1 MIAKIYLTKQEITTI
16 SQKAELLSNIENDTY
31 IEISIDDDRIVV
43 DVPNAVRST
52 QKEPLKKEEVDI
64 FELGGAGKD

>member
-31 IEISIDDDRIVV
+31 IEISIDDERIVV
-43 DVPNAVRST
+43 DVPNLVRST
-52 QKEPLKKEEVDI
+52 QQVAVNTEDI
-64 FELGGAGKD
+64 DIYELGGAGKD